1 MRSLGGKM
9 VQNQREIQARLAEL
23 ENMRVLLEEARAHA
37 RAIGDTEGERIE
49 AEIETTLREVN
60 RLMFDLG
67 ASLR

>member
-1 MRSLGGKM
+1 M
-9 VQNQREIQARLAEL
+9 VHNQREIQARLAKL